1 MFKYGYYASD
11 AVTVEERGEYR
22 VRKCYNQQRYY
33 IVKGRQRSAVA
44 SFLLLSDAIEYAEKR
59 ANANK

>member
-1 MFKYGYYASD
+1 MSYQPLNATT
-11 AVTVEERGEYR
+11 VTERGVYR
-22 VRKCYNQQRYY
+22 IRKCYNQQRYY

-59 ANANK
+59 ANA